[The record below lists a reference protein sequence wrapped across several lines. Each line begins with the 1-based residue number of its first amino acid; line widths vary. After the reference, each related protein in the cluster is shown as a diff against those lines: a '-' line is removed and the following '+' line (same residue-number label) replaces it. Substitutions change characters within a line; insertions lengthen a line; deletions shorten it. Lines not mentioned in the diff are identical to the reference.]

1 VVEMFRRLIVILSAA
16 VACLLP
22 ASESV
27 SATAAIAG
35 DADTYDAT
43 IGRRADVPARAL
55 DLDSAFARGA
65 REGVASTTTVDA
77 APFTYDVPTISRVG
91 DHEFDD
97 ASASAARLRDVRE
110 GSASLSV
117 EARGTS
123 TTPSAQGVATEAAP
137 QLVYRG
143 GSRTADN
150 MTPRPGIDDTGLS
163 TFDTPGAAAP
173 NGGKVQV
180 IDTSKLKCT
189 VACPD
194 SPPPGHVSVRPP
206 DVAEIPGWAGTRGTG
221 QVSPYTQDILDAV
234 VDEIRLPRP

>member
-1 VVEMFRRLIVILSAA
+1 MLRRLLA
-16 VACLLP
+16 LL
-22 ASESV
+22 
-27 SATAAIAG
+27 AI
-35 DADTYDAT
+35 T
-43 IGRRADVPARAL
+43 IGLIATLVPT
-55 DLDSAFARGA
+55 
-65 REGVASTTTVDA
+65 STTT
-77 APFTYDVPTISRVG
+77 
-91 DHEFDD
+91 
-97 ASASAARLRDVRE
+97 ASASAFTYDAPAVARADVHEFGRTDARTAQVTSVWE
-110 GSASLSV
+110 RSASPPM
-117 EARGTS
+117 EARGTV
-123 TTPSAQGVATEAAP
+123 TTLVTLSNATEAAP

>member
-1 VVEMFRRLIVILSAA
+1 LKLVVRALLLLAVSLAHLNPFALAEAGRTQLSASWEWSASPSELRRAPSVYDVQSIALVEVCATDGA
-16 VACLLP
+16 VAGRKQPGDLSEWSALP
-22 ASESV
+22 
-27 SATAAIAG
+27 SAE
-35 DADTYDAT
+35 
-43 IGRRADVPARAL
+43 PE
-55 DLDSAFARGA
+55 GA
-65 REGVASTTTVDA
+65 
-77 APFTYDVPTISRVG
+77 
-91 DHEFDD
+91 
-97 ASASAARLRDVRE
+97 
-110 GSASLSV
+110 
-117 EARGTS
+117 S
-123 TTPSAQGVATEAAP
+123 TTPSVCVGATEAAP

>member
-1 VVEMFRRLIVILSAA
+1 M
-16 VACLLP
+16 
-22 ASESV
+22 
-27 SATAAIAG
+27 
-35 DADTYDAT
+35 
-43 IGRRADVPARAL
+43 
-55 DLDSAFARGA
+55 
-65 REGVASTTTVDA
+65 VASVVVPSASVLNA
-77 APFTYDVPTISRVG
+77 AAFTYDVPAIARVDVQAFG
-91 DHEFDD
+91 HAK
-97 ASASAARLRDVRE
+97 ASPTQLSDLREAFASPSD
-110 GSASLSV
+110 

-123 TTPSAQGVATEAAP
+123 PTSALAVVATEAAP